1 LGIGAE
7 KIIQLFNSQSLDL
20 NIPNTITL
28 GRLLAVPVTIWLIL
42 NNLNLAAFWLFVV
55 AGVSDAIDGY
65 LAKRWD
71 QVTEFGKY
79 LDPLADKALLVS
91 IYITLGV
98 QGHLESW
105 LVIMVVFRDVMIV
118 GAVILYQTMV
128 RRLEMSPLIIS
139 KVNTLAQ
146 IVLAAL
152 VLGSRGFDVDT
163 GLFFELMIGIVTMTT
178 VISGLSYLGVV
189 MGQKEKTL

>member
-1 LGIGAE
+1 M
-7 KIIQLFNSQSLDL
+7 
-20 NIPNTITL
+20 ITL
-28 GRLLAVPVTIWLIL
+28 GRLLAVPMTVCLIL
-42 NNLNLAAFWLFVV
+42 NDFILAAFWLFVL

-128 RRLEMSPLIIS
+128 RRLEVNPLIIS

-163 GLFFELMIGIVTMTT
+163 GLFFEMMIGIVAVTT
-178 VISGLSYLGVV
+178 IISGLFYLGVL
-189 MGQKEKTL
+189 MGQKEKTG

>member
-1 LGIGAE
+1 M
-7 KIIQLFNSQSLDL
+7 
-20 NIPNTITL
+20 ITL
-28 GRLLAVPVTIWLIL
+28 ARLLAVPVTIWLIL
-42 NNLNLAAFWLFVV
+42 NNFILTAFWLFVT

-79 LDPLADKALLVS
+79 LDPVADKALLAS

-128 RRLEMSPLIIS
+128 RRLEVNPLIIS

-163 GLFFELMIGIVTMTT
+163 GLFFEMMIGIVAVTT
-178 VISGLSYLGVV
+178 IISGLFYLGVL
-189 MGQKEKTL
+189 MGQKEKTG

>member
-1 LGIGAE
+1 M
-7 KIIQLFNSQSLDL
+7 
-20 NIPNTITL
+20 ITL
-28 GRLLAVPVTIWLIL
+28 GRLLAVPMTVCLIL
-42 NNLNLAAFWLFVV
+42 NNFILAAFWLFVL

-128 RRLEMSPLIIS
+128 RRLEVNPLIIS

-163 GLFFELMIGIVTMTT
+163 GLFFEMMIGIVAVTT
-178 VISGLSYLGVV
+178 IISGLFYLGVL
-189 MGQKEKTL
+189 MGQKEKTG

>member
-7 KIIQLFNSQSLDL
+7 KIIQLFNGQSLDL

>member
-7 KIIQLFNSQSLDL
+7 KIIQLFNGQSLDL

-128 RRLEMSPLIIS
+128 RRLEMNPLIIS

-189 MGQKEKTL
+189 MGQKEKAL

>member
-1 LGIGAE
+1 M
-7 KIIQLFNSQSLDL
+7 
-20 NIPNTITL
+20 
-28 GRLLAVPVTIWLIL
+28 AVPITVWLIL
-42 NNLNLAAFWLFVV
+42 NNFILAAFGLFVI
-55 AGVSDAIDGY
+55 AGVSDAIDGF

-128 RRLEMSPLIIS
+128 VKIEMNPLVIS
-139 KVNTLAQ
+139 KVNTVAQ
-146 IVLAAL
+146 IILAAL
-152 VLGSRGFDVDT
+152 VLGSK
-163 GLFFELMIGIVTMTT
+163 GLDLNAGVLFEVMVGIVSVTT
-178 VISGLSYLGVV
+178 LISGLSYLLVILGKDRAH
-189 MGQKEKTL
+189 QDL

>member
-1 LGIGAE
+1 M
-7 KIIQLFNSQSLDL
+7 
-20 NIPNTITL
+20 
-28 GRLLAVPVTIWLIL
+28 PVTVWLIL
-42 NNLNLAAFWLFVV
+42 NNFILAAFWLFVV

-105 LVIMVVFRDVMIV
+105 LVIMVVFRDIMIV

-128 RRLEMSPLIIS
+128 RRLDMNPLIVS

-152 VLGSRGFDVDT
+152 VLGSKGFDVDT
-163 GLFFELMIGIVTMTT
+163 GLFFEMMIGIVVVTT
-178 VISGLSYLGVV
+178 LISGLSYLGVI
-189 MGQKEKTL
+189 MGQKEKTS

>member
-7 KIIQLFNSQSLDL
+7 KIIQLFNGQSLDL
-20 NIPNTITL
+20 NIPNMITL
-28 GRLLAVPVTIWLIL
+28 GRLLAVPMTVCLIL
-42 NNLNLAAFWLFVV
+42 NNFILAAFWLFVL

-128 RRLEMSPLIIS
+128 RRLEVNPLIIS

-163 GLFFELMIGIVTMTT
+163 GLFFEMMIGIVAVTT
-178 VISGLSYLGVV
+178 IISGLFYLGVL
-189 MGQKEKTL
+189 MGQKEKTG

>member
-1 LGIGAE
+1 M
-7 KIIQLFNSQSLDL
+7 
-20 NIPNTITL
+20 ITL
-28 GRLLAVPVTIWLIL
+28 CRLLAVPVTIWLIL
-42 NNLNLAAFWLFVV
+42 NNFILAAFWLFVA

-128 RRLEMSPLIIS
+128 RRLEMNPLIIS

-152 VLGSRGFDVDT
+152 VLGSKGFVVDM
-163 GLFFELMIGIVTMTT
+163 GLFFEMMLGIVAVTT
-178 VISGLSYLGVV
+178 LISGLSYLGVI
-189 MGQKEKTL
+189 MGQKEKTP

>member
-128 RRLEMSPLIIS
+128 RRLEMNPLIIS

>member
-1 LGIGAE
+1 MGIGAE
-7 KIIQLFNSQSLDL
+7 KIIQLFNGQSLDL

-128 RRLEMSPLIIS
+128 RKLEMNPLIIS

-146 IVLAAL
+146 IVLVAL

-163 GLFFELMIGIVTMTT
+163 GLFFEMMTGIVAVTPI
-178 VISGLSYLGVV
+178 ISGLFYLGVL
-189 MGQKEKTL
+189 MGQKEKTG

>member
-1 LGIGAE
+1 M
-7 KIIQLFNSQSLDL
+7 
-20 NIPNTITL
+20 ITL
-28 GRLLAVPVTIWLIL
+28 GRLLAVPMTVCLIL
-42 NNLNLAAFWLFVV
+42 NNFILAAFWLFVL

-128 RRLEMSPLIIS
+128 RRLEVNPLIIS

-163 GLFFELMIGIVTMTT
+163 GLFFEMMTGIVAVTT
-178 VISGLSYLGVV
+178 IISGLFYLGVL
-189 MGQKEKTL
+189 MGQKEKTG

>member
-7 KIIQLFNSQSLDL
+7 KIIQLFNGQSLDL

-189 MGQKEKTL
+189 MGQKEKAL

>member
-1 LGIGAE
+1 M
-7 KIIQLFNSQSLDL
+7 
-20 NIPNTITL
+20 
-28 GRLLAVPVTIWLIL
+28 PVTVWLIL
-42 NNLNLAAFWLFVV
+42 NNFILAAFWLFVV

-105 LVIMVVFRDVMIV
+105 LVIMVVFRDIMIV

-128 RRLEMSPLIIS
+128 RRLDMNPLIVS
-139 KVNTLAQ
+139 KANTLAQ

-152 VLGSRGFDVDT
+152 VLGSKGFDVDT
-163 GLFFELMIGIVTMTT
+163 GLFFEMMIGIVVVTT
-178 VISGLSYLGVV
+178 LISGLSYLGVI
-189 MGQKEKTL
+189 MGQKEKTS

>member
-1 LGIGAE
+1 M
-7 KIIQLFNSQSLDL
+7 
-20 NIPNTITL
+20 T
-28 GRLLAVPVTIWLIL
+28 VWLIL
-42 NNLNLAAFWLFVV
+42 NNFILAAFWLFVV

-71 QVTEFGKY
+71 QVTEFGKH

-98 QGHLESW
+98 QGHLEIW

-118 GAVILYQTMV
+118 GAVILYQTMI
-128 RRLEMSPLIIS
+128 RKLEMNPLFVS

-152 VLGSRGFDVDT
+152 VLGSKGFDVNT
-163 GLFFELMIGIVTMTT
+163 GLFFEMMMGIVAVTT
-178 VISGLSYLGVV
+178 LISGLSYLVV
-189 MGQKEKTL
+189 VVGQKEKTS

>member
-1 LGIGAE
+1 M
-7 KIIQLFNSQSLDL
+7 
-20 NIPNTITL
+20 
-28 GRLLAVPVTIWLIL
+28 AVPVTVWLII
-42 NNLNLAAFWLFVV
+42 NNFILAAFGLFVI
-55 AGVSDAIDGY
+55 AGVSDALDGF

-71 QVTEFGKY
+71 QVTEIGKY

-128 RRLEMSPLIIS
+128 RNLEMDPLVIS
-139 KVNTLAQ
+139 KINTVAQ

-152 VLGSRGFDVDT
+152 VLGSKGLDLDA
-163 GLFFELMIGIVTMTT
+163 GLFFEMMMGIVALTT
-178 VISGLSYLGVV
+178 LTSGLSYLAVII
-189 MGQKEKTL
+189 GQKEKAS

>member
-7 KIIQLFNSQSLDL
+7 KIIQLFSVQSLDL

-128 RRLEMSPLIIS
+128 RRLEMNPLIIS

>member
-1 LGIGAE
+1 M
-7 KIIQLFNSQSLDL
+7 
-20 NIPNTITL
+20 
-28 GRLLAVPVTIWLIL
+28 TIWLIL
-42 NNLNLAAFWLFVV
+42 NNFILAAFWLFVA

-128 RRLEMSPLIIS
+128 RRLEMNPLIIS

-146 IVLAAL
+146 IVLVAL

>member
-1 LGIGAE
+1 M
-7 KIIQLFNSQSLDL
+7 
-20 NIPNTITL
+20 ITL
-28 GRLLAVPVTIWLIL
+28 GRLLAVPMTVCLIL
-42 NNLNLAAFWLFVV
+42 NNFILAAFWLFVL

-118 GAVILYQTMV
+118 GVVILYQAMV
-128 RRLEMSPLIIS
+128 RRLEVNPLIIS

-163 GLFFELMIGIVTMTT
+163 GLFFEMMIGIVAVTT
-178 VISGLSYLGVV
+178 IISGLFYLGVL
-189 MGQKEKTL
+189 MGQKEKTG